1 MESRGMGLNKPGNG
15 KVNPSLVCPQD
26 SHLVPESPGAKIH
39 PSITLTQTADPPSSL
54 RVYAYSPKPIYIE
67 ANIEVIAQAI
77 AQANTTQPPPLTSPQ
92 TFTQPS
98 SAPSHTNTT
107 HTHTYTHTS
116 RFAYY
121 RRWCAAFVAG
131 HHPPK
136 RPPHTHTPTHIYRA
150 CRWLWRRV
158 SLMGLCVCVCVGG
171 MGALVGVAMAIED
184 NYSCVGGEHTAQ
196 RGDTVW
202 SVVASRCSGN
212 RQHAYDDVVAAHP
225 HIEAWGMAQGEVIV
239 IPHSG
244 G

>member
-1 MESRGMGLNKPGNG
+1 MNHLKHLFWGMGLNKPGNSE
-15 KVNPSLVCPQD
+15 VNPSLVRPQA
-26 SHLVPESPGAKIH
+26 SHLVPESPGAK
-39 PSITLTQTADPPSSL
+39 TLTQTADLPSSF
-54 RVYAYSPKPIYIE
+54 SPKPIYFEANIE
-67 ANIEVIAQAI
+67 ANIEAI
-77 AQANTTQPPPLTSPQ
+77 AQANTTTQPPPLTSPQ
-92 TFTQPS
+92 TFTQPPSAS
-98 SAPSHTNTT
+98 SKTKPPHIHT
-107 HTHTYTHTS
+107 HTHMTRMTY
-116 RFAYY
+116 AY
-121 RRWCAAFVAG
+121 RWGAAFVRG
-131 HHPPK
+131 HIPPR
-136 RPPHTHTPTHIYRA
+136 RPSHLVTPSLPFRA

-158 SLMGLCVCVCVGG
+158 GLMGLCVCVCVGG

-202 SVVASRCSGN
+202 GVVASRCSGN